1 MKHLF
6 SLQLDIMNMIQ
17 LLTQESPQGTLTT
30 TFINVTFSDI
40 ILYIHEYD
48 DHQHILAFWF
58 NFHFTIFLNNMNQRE
73 SSNSKMII
81 QLQLLALQWFRRQ
94 SCFIACKSQ
103 SPTIV
108 FLFFFFRFK
117 LQEIYLLSLI
127 PCSERHV
134 NWWSHINITS

>member
-17 LLTQESPQGTLTT
+17 LLTQESPEGTLTT
-30 TFINVTFSDI
+30 TFIIVTFSDI
-40 ILYIHEYD
+40 ILYTHSYD
-48 DHQHILAFWF
+48 DHQHVLASGLIFILLF
-58 NFHFTIFLNNMNQRE
+58 FLNNMNQRE
-73 SSNSKMII
+73 SSNSKLII
-81 QLQLLALQWFRRQ
+81 QLQLLALQQFRRQ

-103 SPTIV
+103 SSTIV
-108 FLFFFFRFK
+108 FPFFFQLK

-127 PCSERHV
+127 PCSELHV